1 MRRLGAAAAALASLA
16 FAASPAVGAGDPLRG
31 QQWGLD
37 MIHADQAHAT
47 SIGAGAVV
55 AMIDTGVA
63 AGHPDLA
70 GQTVAGYDFVDGDTT
85 PQDGNGHGTH
95 VSGIVAAA
103 AGNGVGVDSVAPGA
117 RIMPVR
123 VLDDGGNGSAD
134 VVAQGID
141 WAVAH
146 GANVINLSLSDSV
159 PIGAIGVRSAVDDAI
174 DRAVAAGVVVAAAA
188 GNSGLPV
195 CEQPSAAKVLC
206 VGAVDKRGA
215 RSFYSS
221 FGDGLAV
228 TAPGGSSLPM
238 AGEDILS
245 TWNDG
250 GYQELAGT
258 SQATPHVSGVAALLV
273 SLGVRGQ
280 AAVNRI
286 LATAHD
292 AGSPGPDSEYGA
304 GIVDAAAAVSG
315 LGRGGAGGSAG
326 GSGSTTSARISV
338 RRVLSIRSV
347 LRHGIPVRCTA
358 PGSGRCAV
366 TARARGKKLARGSRA
381 VQLGQPVLV
390 RARVTRAG
398 KGTLER
404 VRSRVRV
411 TLKVSFP
418 GGTVT
423 RRITLKR

>member
-1 MRRLGAAAAALASLA
+1 
-16 FAASPAVGAGDPLRG
+16 D
-31 QQWGLD
+31 
-37 MIHADQAHAT
+37 I
-47 SIGAGAVV
+47 
-55 AMIDTGVA
+55 
-63 AGHPDLA
+63 
-70 GQTVAGYDFVDGDTT
+70 
-85 PQDGNGHGTH
+85 
-95 VSGIVAAA
+95 
-103 AGNGVGVDSVAPGA
+103 
-117 RIMPVR
+117 
-123 VLDDGGNGSAD
+123 
-134 VVAQGID
+134 
-141 WAVAH
+141 
-146 GANVINLSLSDSV
+146 V
-159 PIGAIGVRSAVDDAI
+159 PIGAIGVRSPVDDAI
-174 DRAVAAGVVVAAAA
+174 DRAVAAGVVVVAAA

-221 FGDGLAV
+221 FGGGLAIS
-228 TAPGGSSLPM
+228 APGGSSLPM

-273 SLGVRGQ
+273 SLGVPGQ

-292 AGSPGPDSEYGA
+292 AGSPGPDAEYGA

-315 LGRGGAGGSAG
+315 LGGGAAGGSTGGG
-326 GSGSTTSARISV
+326 GSGSGARISV

-366 TARARGKKLARGSRA
+366 SARAHGKKIARGSRRVA
-381 VQLGQPVLV
+381 LGRPALV

-398 KGTLER
+398 KETLAR

-411 TLKVSFP
+411 TIKVIFS
-418 GGTVT
+418 GGSAA